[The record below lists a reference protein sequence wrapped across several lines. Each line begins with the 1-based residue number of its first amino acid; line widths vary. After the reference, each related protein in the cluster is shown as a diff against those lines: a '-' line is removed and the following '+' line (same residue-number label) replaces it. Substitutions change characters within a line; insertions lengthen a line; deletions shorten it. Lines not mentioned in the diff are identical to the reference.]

1 MFIDAHTHIIASN
14 AEKQNFLN
22 VSLSLLC
29 SVMNKEEVD
38 YAIVSNI
45 DAIETRDTEC
55 GYEFINKEN
64 SQISLIKS
72 LLEVTKNNDKLFILP
87 WCKPNTEGFSKELG
101 EIILKNRD
109 KIKGLKFHPY
119 HSKLKITG
127 DKIVPYI
134 YFAEKYNLPILVHCA
149 IDEYSQAKYTYE
161 MAKKYPKV
169 KFIMAHLEL
178 MQDDFTT
185 ARRMLLELDNL
196 YADTAWLPFEE
207 VINIIKDGGEDK
219 IIFGTDAPINGIDHY
234 EKYRDYFDIKK
245 ITKISNIAYNK
256 LMYKNAIYVYN
267 LKGM

>member
-87 WCKPNTEGFSKELG
+87 WCKPNTEGSL
-101 EIILKNRD
+101 
-109 KIKGLKFHPY
+109 
-119 HSKLKITG
+119 
-127 DKIVPYI
+127 
-134 YFAEKYNLPILVHCA
+134 
-149 IDEYSQAKYTYE
+149 
-161 MAKKYPKV
+161 
-169 KFIMAHLEL
+169 
-178 MQDDFTT
+178 T
-185 ARRMLLELDNL
+185 A
-196 YADTAWLPFEE
+196 
-207 VINIIKDGGEDK
+207 
-219 IIFGTDAPINGIDHY
+219 
-234 EKYRDYFDIKK
+234 
-245 ITKISNIAYNK
+245 
-256 LMYKNAIYVYN
+256 
-267 LKGM
+267 